1 MEPVADHPRYLRVVF
16 VLIGS
21 GLTLSLVLL
30 DVTVIAT
37 MAISDAV
44 PVWLVVVSGAVLV
57 VAPVV
62 GFGLVPAVRSIEAAA
77 AESLLGV
84 RFAEGTPGPA
94 LDWPQR
100 RRSLAWFVV
109 HLLAGAVPV
118 GLVVLAIELPNVAWT
133 VVVVVAAVISA
144 VLVGNGLAVLAP
156 RLLGPSYAERLAR
169 LERDVSRASERNR
182 IAREIHDSVGHAL
195 SLVTVQAAAARKVIA
210 RDPGFAEAALE
221 AIERASR
228 SAADD
233 LDHMLGVLRD
243 ERDDRPRQPLP
254 DLSSVDSLVT
264 ATRATGLEVEATVP
278 DELLAALPPVV
289 SREAYRILQEGL
301 TNAMRYASPRK
312 ATVTVTNADRELRLV
327 VTNPMSASR
336 AGRRGRGLRGISE
349 RVAALGG
356 DLSAGPEQ
364 DRWRLS
370 VRLPIGGR
378 VPR

>member
-1 MEPVADHPRYLRVVF
+1 
-16 VLIGS
+16 
-21 GLTLSLVLL
+21 
-30 DVTVIAT
+30 
-37 MAISDAV
+37 
-44 PVWLVVVSGAVLV
+44 
-57 VAPVV
+57 
-62 GFGLVPAVRSIEAAA
+62 
-77 AESLLGV
+77 
-84 RFAEGTPGPA
+84 
-94 LDWPQR
+94 
-100 RRSLAWFVV
+100 
-109 HLLAGAVPV
+109 
-118 GLVVLAIELPNVAWT
+118 
-133 VVVVVAAVISA
+133 
-144 VLVGNGLAVLAP
+144 
-156 RLLGPSYAERLAR
+156 LLGPSYAERLAR